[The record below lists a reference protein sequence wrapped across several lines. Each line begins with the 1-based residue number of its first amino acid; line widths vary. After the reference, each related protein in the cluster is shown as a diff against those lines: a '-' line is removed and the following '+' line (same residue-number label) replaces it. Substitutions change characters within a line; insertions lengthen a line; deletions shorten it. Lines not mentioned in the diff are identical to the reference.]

1 MANFNLTV
9 NGETRQVDVEP
20 DMPLLWVLR
29 DELGLVGT
37 KYGCGIAQCGACTVH
52 LDGVA
57 VRSCTMPISVLRDQ
71 AITTIEGLADGA
83 NLHPLQE
90 QWIKQDVAQC
100 GYCQAGQI
108 MSAASLL
115 ATNANP
121 SDTEIDQ
128 AMAGNYCRCGT
139 YNRIRSAI
147 HGAAQDMN
155 AMFYDATDTSEASA

>member
-1 MANFNLTV
+1 MTQFSLTV
-9 NGETRQVDVEP
+9 NGERYQIDVEA
-20 DMPLLWVLR
+20 DTPLLWVLR
-29 DELGLVGT
+29 DELGFVGT

-57 VRSCTMPISVLRDQ
+57 VRSCVIPISALEAQ
-71 AITTIEGLADGA
+71 AVVTIEGLADGA

-90 QWIKQDVAQC
+90 QWIKQDVPQC

-115 ATNANP
+115 AHNKNP

-147 HGAAQDMN
+147 HGAAEQMN
-155 AMFYDATDTSEASA
+155 AAFYDATSKSQASV